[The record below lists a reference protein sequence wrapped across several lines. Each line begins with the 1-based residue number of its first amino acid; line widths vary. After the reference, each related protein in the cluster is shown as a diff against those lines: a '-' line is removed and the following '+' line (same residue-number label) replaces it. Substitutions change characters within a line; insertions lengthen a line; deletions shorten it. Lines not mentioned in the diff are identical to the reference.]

1 MLTLYKNIKRFREE
15 KRMSQ
20 DTLAKLTGYSD
31 RSSITKIEKGLV
43 DLQQSKIELFAKALG
58 TTAKDLVGWNDEE
71 VASNP
76 PIMDYYNSLNP
87 IGQKEAE
94 KRVEELTHF
103 PKYTLK
109 ALKEESPYLSLGAAH
124 NEGKQTQEELDLMRE
139 DAERLK
145 NL

>member
-109 ALKEESPYLSLGAAH
+109 ALKEEPPYLSLGAAH